1 MCVTF
6 VVFTDCENCT
16 RPISTRLTHGACFV
30 ARRLELVGVAG
41 LMWVSWC
48 VLGGADFFVFFSDF
62 FFLRTHAAYCKYE
75 AASCLIYLST
85 IAGSIHRQGGLRN
98 YGVDGGVYCSVVY
111 ECLFSRD
118 VHGSSSV
125 ALARLCQVSQRA
137 AAGEIQRDIIRYYV
151 LTLFTVD
158 RIGLIARRLVQSP
171 C

>member
-62 FFLRTHAAYCKYE
+62 FFFERTRPT
-75 AASCLIYLST
+75 ASMRPPLASFTSL
-85 IAGSIHRQGGLRN
+85 LLP
-98 YGVDGGVYCSVVY
+98 VV
-111 ECLFSRD
+111 FT
-118 VHGSSSV
+118 G
-125 ALARLCQVSQRA
+125 RA
-137 AAGEIQRDIIRYYV
+137 ACVTMAWMVG
-151 LTLFTVD
+151 FTVAWCTSAFFPEMYTAAAVLHWLGCV
-158 RIGLIARRLVQSP
+158 RFRSAPPPGRFREILLGITFLPFLLLTELA
-171 C
+171 